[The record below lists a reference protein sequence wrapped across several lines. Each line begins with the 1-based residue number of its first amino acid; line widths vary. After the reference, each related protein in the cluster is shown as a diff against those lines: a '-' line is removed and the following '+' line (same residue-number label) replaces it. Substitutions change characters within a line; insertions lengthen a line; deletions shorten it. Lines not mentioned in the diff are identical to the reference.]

1 MISSNKNSLVIKS
14 VCTQR
19 LRCQYIRSDVP
30 QFRHVTQLSEKLVK
44 RNEVERVV
52 LANVL
57 VLHRLLT
64 FQKVLRPFVVQPAH
78 DRVYGRIFQ
87 LLLKRMHRF
96 QRGQVL
102 NLAVLD
108 HDGIVVQEYLHVIF
122 E

>member
-1 MISSNKNSLVIKS
+1 M
-14 VCTQR
+14 QR
-19 LRCQYIRSDVP
+19 LRRQCIRSDVP
-30 QFRHVTQLSEKLVK
+30 QFCHVAQLSEKLVE

-57 VLHRLLT
+57 VLHGLLAL
-64 FQKVLRPFVVQPAH
+64 QKVLRPFVVQPAH

-87 LLLKRMHRF
+87 LLLKRVHRF
-96 QRGQVL
+96 QRSQIL

-108 HDGIVVQEYLHVIF
+108 HDGIVVQEYLHVVF